1 MVVDFISTY
10 PSIICWS
17 ACISSPESVYYE
29 SDGNNVFSGI
39 YNLSC
44 ITYYYIPLDGLF
56 YTSSVIYT
64 EDYETSDDHASLSIM
79 A

>member
-1 MVVDFISTY
+1 M
-10 PSIICWS
+10 
-17 ACISSPESVYYE
+17 YYE
-29 SDGNNVFSGI
+29 LDGNNVFSGI